1 MRSGIFALLF
11 AALAGCSF
19 DSAPIQAPAPAPDAG
34 NADAGSRMDAQI
46 PTPEPDAGRID
57 ASVVPVDAGP
67 PPDAGAIDAALPED
81 DSGMP
86 PGHQGGL
93 SCNGTF
99 CPFSVL
105 PVEQC
110 CTSDADVQ
118 KGAARMPDRCGLS
131 YAATGSDF
139 FGESCW
145 QRDQLGIPD
154 DSCPGVQVD
163 LRSTEP
169 GCCSDQGICGGF
181 ETEQGLGCH
190 NDPYA
195 DAQQSCGVELDP
207 DAGSGDVC
215 ELSGLYALRFST
227 DMAWG
232 GRSGGLWD
240 LTDDGRGRLSVDMLV
255 TIESVD
261 DATLELRAAGR
272 PCNAALPP
280 FYSSTLCE
288 SYAPVFPLSIWES
301 SSMPELEL
309 SGRAQCL
316 EPGCVTS
323 IDALT
328 VLLGVEL
335 ENPEAPWPT
344 AQQTSRLECAS
355 GEGFECFPD
364 HDDDDKPGLSIEL
377 VTEGEVPSPTNTCR
391 NGYERKGAP
400 LSNSIAAIFDGVRRA
415 DRMQIGVRVK
425 FGAAFTLDENCEKAT
440 GSGIT
445 EFVNSRSPG
454 CMVEPGTANYGGQP
468 AGPNVVC
475 TASERQFV
483 DTNLPIYTVLDVGE
497 SPHDDLDLADASPST
512 GTQVSLVRL
521 ADLGGDVTCE
531 QVRAAAHP

>member
-1 MRSGIFALLF
+1 MRTGIFALVF

-19 DSAPIQAPAPAPDAG
+19 DSAPIKLPAIDPG
-34 NADAGSRMDAQI
+34 IVDAGSRMDARIPMPLPDTGPIGVI
-46 PTPEPDAGRID
+46 PT
-57 ASVVPVDAGP
+57 
-67 PPDAGAIDAALPED
+67 PDAGAFDAALPAKE

-86 PGHQGGL
+86 PVQGGL

-99 CPFSVL
+99 CPFATL

-110 CTSDADVQ
+110 CTAAADVE

-131 YAATGSDF
+131 YAKTGSDF

-145 QRDQLGIPD
+145 QRDQLGIAD

-169 GCCSDQGICGGF
+169 GCCSDQGMCGAF

-190 NDPYA
+190 YDPFA
-195 DAQQSCGVELDP
+195 AEQKSCGVAAEP
-207 DAGSGDVC
+207 DAGKGDAC
-215 ELSGLYALRFST
+215 ELSGLYALRFTT
-227 DMAWG
+227 DMTWG

-240 LTDDGRGRLSVDMLV
+240 LTDDGRGRLSVDLLV
-255 TIESVD
+255 AIHSVD
-261 DATLELRAAGR
+261 DSTLELSAKAL
-272 PCNAALPP
+272 PCNAELPP
-280 FYSSTLCE
+280 FYSTTLCE
-288 SYAPVFPLSIWES
+288 TYAPVFPVSIWES
-301 SSMPELEL
+301 GGIPELDL
-309 SGRAQCL
+309 TGRAQCL
-316 EPGCVTS
+316 EPGCATS

-344 AQQTSRLECAS
+344 AQQTLGLECPS
-355 GEGFECFPD
+355 GEGAECFLD

-377 VTEGEVPSPTNTCR
+377 MTDGMVPSPTDSCGR
-391 NGYERKGAP
+391 GYERRGAP

-425 FGAAFTLDENCEKAT
+425 FGAAFKLDDACATAT

-445 EFVNSRSPG
+445 EFVDSRSPG
-454 CMVEPGTANYGGQP
+454 CMVEPGTANYGGMP
-468 AGPNVVC
+468 AGPNVAC
-475 TASERQFV
+475 TSAERLFL

-497 SPHDDLDLADASPST
+497 EPDDELELADVSEST
-512 GTQVSLVRL
+512 GTEVSLVRL
-521 ADLGGDVTCE
+521 GDIGSDVTCE
-531 QVRAAAHP
+531 EVRAAAHP

>member
-1 MRSGIFALLF
+1 MKSGLYVLVF

-19 DSAPIQAPAPAPDAG
+19 DSAPIQAAAPASDAGIVDAGANMDAQVPPPMPDAGRQSDASVPVADAAAPDAG
-34 NADAGSRMDAQI
+34 
-46 PTPEPDAGRID
+46 EL
-57 ASVVPVDAGP
+57 
-67 PPDAGAIDAALPED
+67 DAALSEG

-110 CTSDADVQ
+110 CTSAADVEH
-118 KGAARMPDRCGLS
+118 GAARMADRCGLS

-169 GCCSDQGICGGF
+169 GCCTDQGICGAF

-190 NDPYA
+190 YDPYA
-195 DAQQSCGVELDP
+195 DAQQSCGVAPLP

-227 DMAWG
+227 DMTWG

-261 DATLELRAAGR
+261 DTTLELRATGR
-272 PCNAALPP
+272 PCSSALPP

-288 SYAPVFPLSIWES
+288 SYAPVFPESIWDS
-301 SSMPELEL
+301 SSMPELQL
-309 SGRAQCL
+309 TGRAQCL

-335 ENPEAPWPT
+335 ENPESPWPT
-344 AQQTSRLECAS
+344 AQQTASLECPS
-355 GEGFECFPD
+355 GEGAECFPD
-364 HDDDDKPGLSIEL
+364 HDSDDKAGLSIEL
-377 VTEGEVPSPTNTCR
+377 LTDGEVPSATNTCR

-425 FGAAFTLDENCEKAT
+425 FGAAFTLDDKCEKAK

-454 CMVEPGTANYGGQP
+454 CMVQPGTANYGGQP
-468 AGPNVVC
+468 AGANVAC
-475 TASERQFV
+475 SAAERQFV

-497 SPHDDLDLADASPST
+497 RPSSGLELADASPST
-512 GTQVSLVRL
+512 GTQVSLVRI
-521 ADLGGDVTCE
+521 ADLGSDVTCE
-531 QVRAAAHP
+531 QVRTAAHP